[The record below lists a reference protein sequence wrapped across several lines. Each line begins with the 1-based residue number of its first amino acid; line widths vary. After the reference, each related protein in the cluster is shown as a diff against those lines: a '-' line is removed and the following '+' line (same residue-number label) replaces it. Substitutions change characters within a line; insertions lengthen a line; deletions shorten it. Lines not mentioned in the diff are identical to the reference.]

1 MSQKAWLYVFMV
13 VAMSFACAS
22 FVRSAAAQT
31 ASCSGNQ
38 TNTDINDD
46 QCTSVANTGGSASA
60 SATGPT
66 SSSATAEA
74 TGGGSASAMA
84 SNDSTDFATSA
95 NNSVT
100 TSSASNGSFGLA
112 EASDLSN
119 SSATASDGSLAEA
132 VSEEGS
138 LATATASNGSDAEA
152 SAGAGSTTQ
161 VDASNGSTASGSA
174 SNGGFAIAQAV
185 DGATAAASDS
195 TPDTTVCAYATD
207 GATASGSDTSA
218 PVCEP
223 SSSGSIAVVVS
234 PAGNC
239 GPVAESPCASV
250 AGGDDI
256 IRVVNPN
263 GNANLAFP
271 DESHEV
277 CAMVYVFDDNQEMQA
292 CCGCP
297 VSSAGMATFSSNRDL
312 RSNIIGQG
320 NPDPNFGWVDVV
332 AAAPN
337 TGVVSQASGQ
347 SNGHG
352 CGFGQSDA
360 CNQGCDPT
368 SQPGYAVSSTDTL
381 LGSSTRTQTV
391 VTDTLGVSIT
401 GPTEIPLLINRPR
414 DPNNL
419 TYLQTECGVLVGNSS
434 GAGSCHCPVG
444 IEVDP

>member
-1 MSQKAWLYVFMV
+1 MSQKAWLYVFIV
-13 VAMSFACAS
+13 VAMSLACGS

-38 TNTDINDD
+38 TNTDIDSD

-66 SSSATAEA
+66 ASSATAEA
-74 TGGGSASAMA
+74 TGGGSASATA

-95 NNSVT
+95 DNSVT
-100 TSSASNGSFGLA
+100 SSMVSNGSFGLA
-112 EASDLSN
+112 EASDSSN
-119 SSATASDGSLAEA
+119 SNATASDGSLAEA

-138 LATATASNGSDAEA
+138 LATADASNGSDAEA
-152 SAGAGSTTQ
+152 SSGAGSTAQ

-174 SNGGFAIAQAV
+174 SNGGFIIAQAL
-185 DGATAAASDS
+185 DGATATASDS

-218 PVCEP
+218 PICEP
-223 SSSGSIAVVVS
+223 SSVGSIAVVVS

-239 GPVAESPCASV
+239 GPIAESPCASV

-256 IRVVNPN
+256 IRLVNPN
-263 GNANLAFP
+263 GSANLAFP

-312 RSNIIGQG
+312 RSNLIGQS

-332 AAAPN
+332 ATAPN
-337 TGVVSQASGQ
+337 TAVVPQASGQ

-352 CGFGQSDA
+352 CGVDQSDA

-368 SQPGYAVSSTDTL
+368 SQPGYAVSSTNTL

-391 VTDTLGVSIT
+391 VTNTLGVSIT
-401 GPTEIPLLINRPR
+401 GPTEIPLPINRTR

-419 TYLQTECGVLVGNSS
+419 TYLQTQCGVLVGNGS
-434 GAGSCHCPVG
+434 GAGTCDCP
-444 IEVDP
+444 P